1 MSFPS
6 LALLW
11 HRGSLGLPQVV
22 VDGESI
28 HAHRH
33 GFGWDH
39 IELFSVR
46 AVLIEFINHFLGD
59 ALWPCPSQL
68 VDLLR
73 VGVVAVKCSELAAGI
88 AEQDDVV
95 VGITFLQLLQQKKKQ
110 VQGLFTGTI
119 MPSFQLNGCSS

>member
-73 VGVVAVKCSELAAGI
+73 VGVVAVKCSELAAGV

-95 VGITFLQLLQQKKKQ
+95 VGITFLQLLQQKK
-110 VQGLFTGTI
+110 TRYR
-119 MPSFQLNGCSS
+119 GCSQGQSCQAFS

>member
-22 VDGESI
+22 MDGEGI
-28 HAHRH
+28 HAHGH

-39 IELFSVR
+39 IKLFSVR

-59 ALWPCPSQL
+59 ALWPCSSQL

-73 VGVVAVKCSELAAGI
+73 VGVVAVKCSELAAGV

-95 VGITFLQLLQQKKKQ
+95 VGITLLQFLQQKQ
-110 VQGLFTGTI
+110 TG
-119 MPSFQLNGCSS
+119 PGKVHRENCAKL